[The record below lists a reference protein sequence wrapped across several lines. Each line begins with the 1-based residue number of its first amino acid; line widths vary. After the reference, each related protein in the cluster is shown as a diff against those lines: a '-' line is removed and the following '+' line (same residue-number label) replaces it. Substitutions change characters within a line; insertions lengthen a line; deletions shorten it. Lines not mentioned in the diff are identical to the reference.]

1 MTHMLRASGA
11 DSLSEF
17 SPESR
22 LILALVRPPSHGGPE
37 TETVTDIIGRVDPER
52 FRESAM
58 AQGAMAVVHHAL
70 QGYRDIGLKSVLEH
84 DYRANAARNALLS
97 RTLLVVLSALEA
109 QGIDA
114 VPFKGPTLAVRAYGG
129 LSERQFSDLDI
140 LIPRNAALSA
150 FRLMDALGFRRETVH
165 ENESAYIRTHN
176 HSKFVHHDDGTLVE
190 LHWVFAPPWFSF
202 PLSESQVLRDAEHYP
217 FQGASTRQPPSAQL
231 LRILV
236 GHGSKHCWS
245 KLGWL
250 VDVDRL
256 LSAEG
261 GQIDWARLLHG
272 VERAG
277 GARQLLLALGLCHVV
292 LGTRLVAPVLA
303 CMNRQRSLSRLRQA
317 AFDNLIRSMNRP
329 GERSPW
335 GAIRYRERVLFHLS
349 SRERWRD
356 KVPLAIFVAKGRLKY
371 LVRQ

>member
-1 MTHMLRASGA
+1 
-11 DSLSEF
+11 
-17 SPESR
+17 

-37 TETVTDIIGRVDPER
+37 PETATNLIGRVEPQG
-52 FRESAM
+52 FRASALS
-58 AQGAMAVVHHAL
+58 QGVMAVVHHAL
-70 QGYRDIGLKSVLEH
+70 QGYPDIGLKSVLEH

-109 QGIDA
+109 EGIDA

-150 FRLMDALGFRRETVH
+150 CRLMDALGFQRATVH

-176 HSKFVHHDDGTLVE
+176 HFKFVRHDDGTLVE
-190 LHWVFAPPWFSF
+190 LHWAFAPPWFSF
-202 PLSESQVLRDAEHYP
+202 PLSESQVLRDAEHYS
-217 FQGASTRQPPSAQL
+217 FQGANTRQPPGTQL

-245 KLGWL
+245 KLAWL

-261 GQIDWARLLHG
+261 AQIDWARLLHR

-277 GARQLLLALGLCHVV
+277 GARQMLLALGLCHEV
-292 LGTRLVAPVLA
+292 LGTGLVAPVLA
-303 CMNRQRSLSRLRQA
+303 CMKRQRTLSSLQQA

-356 KVPLAIFVAKGRLKY
+356 KMPLAIFVAKGRLKD
-371 LVRQ
+371 LARH